1 MTSTIS
7 GFKAFSNKANT
18 PLANVQA
25 NETTKP
31 DQTPPT
37 NTPSDKPTQG
47 DSKPK

>member
-7 GFKAFSNKANT
+7 GFIVYKNEANI
-18 PLANVQA
+18 PVAIVYP

-37 NTPSDKPTQG
+37 TTPSDKPTQG